1 MRGAGLDADPHEI
14 KTVCITSWWSAAAAA
29 HTHGGMCILWKSY
42 IDIWHVKLYTLPI
55 HCTRVLQQNSCQ
67 QVVVSQ
73 GQTTY
78 IYTTLFSWD
87 DKSSLKR
94 CQAWLKEDKTWE
106 IHFTFGPPVL
116 TTFLLILWNV
126 ILVHVCS
133 RDRIMCRLMA
143 YVGPEILVADVVLYP
158 SRSIIKVRLLF
169 LNGYT
174 MTTYF
179 QDNACTTTP
188 LFTCM
193 MSLSHSHS

>member
-1 MRGAGLDADPHEI
+1 
-14 KTVCITSWWSAAAAA
+14 
-29 HTHGGMCILWKSY
+29 
-42 IDIWHVKLYTLPI
+42 
-55 HCTRVLQQNSCQ
+55 
-67 QVVVSQ
+67 
-73 GQTTY
+73 
-78 IYTTLFSWD
+78 
-87 DKSSLKR
+87 
-94 CQAWLKEDKTWE
+94 
-106 IHFTFGPPVL
+106 
-116 TTFLLILWNV
+116 
-126 ILVHVCS
+126 
-133 RDRIMCRLMA
+133 MA